1 LQSFKSRE
9 KNQWQHYSSHERQ
22 DWKILV
28 KVGDSVG
35 EDDEVAIL
43 EAMKMENPV
52 VSPAD
57 GKVKDIKV
65 KEGDAVEA
73 ESVIM
78 VLE

>member
-1 LQSFKSRE
+1 MADITAPMSGKM
-9 KNQWQHYSSHERQ
+9 
-22 DWKILV
+22 WKILV

-43 EAMKMENPV
+43 EAMKMEIPV

-57 GKVKDIKV
+57 GTVKNILV
-65 KEGDAVEA
+65 KEGDPVEA
-73 ESVIM
+73 EAVIM

>member
-1 LQSFKSRE
+1 MAEITAPMSGKM
-9 KNQWQHYSSHERQ
+9 
-22 DWKILV
+22 WKILV
-28 KVGDSVG
+28 NVGDSVA

-43 EAMKMENPV
+43 EAMKMEIPV

-57 GKVKDIKV
+57 GTIQDIKV

>member
-1 LQSFKSRE
+1 VADITAPMSGKM
-9 KNQWQHYSSHERQ
+9 
-22 DWKILV
+22 WKILV

-43 EAMKMENPV
+43 EAMKMEIPV